1 LQHSGWRWDHSEI
14 TREYPPDGTGVRRFQ
29 RSAPPTPRPD
39 SPNGTKQ
46 IGIPE
51 LPHGGYSLVI
61 NGGDVAKILGC
72 VVILNDMAIVKKAII
87 LAGGKGTRL
96 YPVTLETPKPLLT
109 VNKKPIINY
118 LIDMFRRH
126 GVTEIAV
133 TVRESDFD
141 DFSWWL
147 RRWQNNL
154 VNLIVEKEPMGTF
167 GLWAHQLHTWTGN
180 EPFFLTNGDELKDIN
195 LFEMTAHHEKIGGL
209 ATIAAVEVPNPNEYG
224 VIVFDGQRIK
234 EFLEKPEHPPTKFI
248 SSGLY
253 ILEPGIREMIADKV
267 KSGEK
272 FLMIEKDLFPKLAAE
287 KKLAAYRS
295 KGKWFD
301 CGNLER
307 WEKAIK
313 EWGPETK

>member
-1 LQHSGWRWDHSEI
+1 MI
-14 TREYPPDGTGVRRFQ
+14 T
-29 RSAPPTPRPD
+29 
-39 SPNGTKQ
+39 
-46 IGIPE
+46 
-51 LPHGGYSLVI
+51 
-61 NGGDVAKILGC
+61 
-72 VVILNDMAIVKKAII
+72 KAII

-126 GVTEIAV
+126 GVEEIAI

-147 RRWQNNL
+147 RRWQNDL
-154 VNLIVEKEPMGTF
+154 GGVWVNLIVEKEPMGTL

-180 EPFFLTNGDELKDIN
+180 EPFFLTNGDELKDVN
-195 LFEMTAHHEKIGGL
+195 LSEMAARHASVGGL
-209 ATIAAVEVPNPNEYG
+209 ATIAAVEVPNPSEYG
-224 VIVFDGQRIK
+224 VIIFDGHHIK
-234 EFLEKPEHPPTKFI
+234 EFLEKPKNPPTKFI

-253 ILEPGIREMIADKV
+253 ILEPGIREAVADQV

-272 FLMIEKDLFPKLAAE
+272 FLMIEKDLFPKLASQ

-295 KGKWFD
+295 NGKWFD

-313 EWGPETK
+313 EWGLETK